1 MSESMQRWRLSV
13 CLKPTK
19 ESKEGKSVRRTD
31 ALVPPVEVGRGG
43 QVVGDGEGESSAED
57 TGEVNR
63 VALEERPV
71 EKLEGARSERAS
83 ERNGAGGRRT
93 KDE

>member
-1 MSESMQRWRLSV
+1 M
-13 CLKPTK
+13 
-19 ESKEGKSVRRTD
+19 RRTD

-71 EKLEGARSERAS
+71 EKLEGARSERANGT
-83 ERNGAGGRRT
+83 ERAGGGPRT
-93 KDE
+93 NERGASVSGEGRQSAQSQLVLDK